1 MDKRT
6 HFSIWYILAAIL
18 FAFWIQSL
26 FMASREIRLSYSEFK
41 KAVAARQVEQL
52 SLGKEIIRGRLRVQG
67 LESVLPPEQVA
78 RIRADKRDPHPF
90 ATIRVED
97 PDLVKELQAA
107 QIPYAGELES
117 TFLANLLSW
126 LIPFALLMGLW
137 AVMFRRMGAAG
148 GGLLSIG
155 KSKAKIYVESDMKVT
170 FADVAGIDEAV
181 EELREVV
188 AFLTTPQR
196 FTALGGRLPKGIL
209 LVGPPGTGKTL
220 LAKAVAG
227 EAKVPFFSLSGSEF
241 VEMFVGVGAARVR
254 DLFAQAQEKAPCII
268 FIDELDAIGRA
279 RGLHP
284 MANEER
290 EQTLNQLLKEM
301 DGFDPNKGV
310 ILMAATNRPE
320 ILDVAL
326 LRAGRF
332 DRHVVVD
339 RPDLKGREAILKIHA
354 KGVILAPSADLA
366 TVAARTPGLV
376 GADLANIVNEA
387 ALLAARA
394 GKQAVEM
401 SDFDEAID
409 RIIAG
414 LQKKS
419 RVMTPSEK
427 RIVAHH
433 EAGHALV
440 AASVEHAD
448 PVHKVS
454 IIPRGVAALGYT
466 MQVPETER
474 HLLTR
479 PELLDRLAVLLGGRG
494 AEEVVFG
501 EISTGAADDLQ
512 KATQLARSIVREYG
526 MSERFGP
533 TAFPPERSLFL
544 GSEMLASQPYSEET
558 AKAIDAEIHRMLQQA
573 QERVRAILTERKD
586 ALVRVAERLEEKE
599 SIEGKEFLQI
609 INPAENEPISHS

>member
-1 MDKRT
+1 MEMEKRT
-6 HFSIWYILAAIL
+6 HFSIWYILAAIF

-26 FMASREIRLSYSEFK
+26 LMARHEVSLTYSEFK
-41 KAVAARQVEQL
+41 KAVATRQIAQL
-52 SLGKEIIRGRLRVQG
+52 SLGKEVIVGKLKVQG
-67 LESVLPPEQVA
+67 LERILPPDQMA
-78 RIRADKRDPHPF
+78 QIREAKQDTYPF
-90 ATIRVED
+90 VTVRVED

-107 QIPYAGELES
+107 QIPYASTLES
-117 TFLANLLSW
+117 TFLKNLLAW
-126 LIPFALLMGLW
+126 ILPFVLLM
-137 AVMFRRMGAAG
+137 AVWGFIFKRMGAAG

-155 KSKAKIYVESDMKVT
+155 KSKAKVYVESDMKVT
-170 FADVAGIDEAV
+170 FTDVAGIDEAV

-188 AFLTTPQR
+188 AFLRTPER

-279 RGLHP
+279 RGINP
-284 MANEER
+284 MGTNEER
-290 EQTLNQLLKEM
+290 EQTLNQLLTEM

-339 RPDLKGREAILKIHA
+339 RPDIKGREAILKVHA
-354 KGVILAPSADLA
+354 KGVVLAPEVDLA
-366 TVAARTPGLV
+366 IVAARTPGLV

-394 GKQAVEM
+394 GKKAVEM
-401 SDFDEAID
+401 ADFDEAID

-414 LQKKS
+414 PQKKS
-419 RVMTPSEK
+419 RVMTPREK
-427 RIVAHH
+427 HIVAHH

-448 PVHKVS
+448 PIHKIS
-454 IIPRGVAALGYT
+454 IIPRGVAVLGYT
-466 MQVPETER
+466 LQIPEEER
-474 HLLTR
+474 HLLTQA
-479 PELLDRLAVLLGGRG
+479 ELLDRLAVLLGGRV

-501 EISTGAADDLQ
+501 EISTGASDDLQ

-526 MSERFGP
+526 MSDSLGP
-533 TAFPPERSLFL
+533 AAFPPEKIPVPGQR
-544 GSEMLASQPYSEET
+544 AHDQPT
-558 AKAIDAEIHRMLQQA
+558 LQQ
-573 QERVRAILTERKD
+573 
-586 ALVRVAERLEEKE
+586 
-599 SIEGKEFLQI
+599 
-609 INPAENEPISHS
+609 

>member
-227 EAKVPFFSLSGSEF
+227 EARVPFFSLSGSEF

-339 RPDLKGREAILKIHA
+339 RPDLKGR
-354 KGVILAPSADLA
+354 
-366 TVAARTPGLV
+366 
-376 GADLANIVNEA
+376 
-387 ALLAARA
+387 
-394 GKQAVEM
+394 
-401 SDFDEAID
+401 
-409 RIIAG
+409 
-414 LQKKS
+414 
-419 RVMTPSEK
+419 
-427 RIVAHH
+427 
-433 EAGHALV
+433 
-440 AASVEHAD
+440 
-448 PVHKVS
+448 
-454 IIPRGVAALGYT
+454 
-466 MQVPETER
+466 
-474 HLLTR
+474 
-479 PELLDRLAVLLGGRG
+479 
-494 AEEVVFG
+494 
-501 EISTGAADDLQ
+501 
-512 KATQLARSIVREYG
+512 
-526 MSERFGP
+526 
-533 TAFPPERSLFL
+533 
-544 GSEMLASQPYSEET
+544 
-558 AKAIDAEIHRMLQQA
+558 
-573 QERVRAILTERKD
+573 
-586 ALVRVAERLEEKE
+586 
-599 SIEGKEFLQI
+599 
-609 INPAENEPISHS
+609 